1 MTKDQTF
8 AKTCQVSP
16 IYRSPMLTAHHIHKT
31 YGIQPILQDISFSI
45 SNRERTGLIGP
56 NGCGKTALM
65 RILAGI
71 EQPDSGNVVST
82 RPNLRIGYLAQG
94 MDFEN
99 DETLQTALSLNPI
112 SQADIESE
120 ITSLASALSS
130 NPNDSR
136 IQAQY
141 DSALNQ
147 LSAVGSQPSAVL
159 GPLGLADLPLDTPV
173 SHLSGGQKTRLML
186 ARVLL
191 EEPHL
196 LLLDEP
202 TNHLDIEMLEWL
214 EGWLTRFKGAALIV
228 SHDRAFLDN
237 TVTSILELD
246 PVTHHTKSYPGNYA
260 DYLEQRLSEREKQA
274 QAYQDQQD
282 EIAQLRAA
290 AAHIR
295 GLTKMRKGGK
305 ADPKN
310 TDGFSVG
317 FFGNRATK
325 RTAGRAKHIEARIE
339 KILTE
344 EQIEKPR
351 SSWQIKLDFGAPVHQ
366 SKDVLVTEKLAV
378 GYDKPLLTDLNLHIR
393 AGQRIALT
401 GPNGTG
407 KTTLIRTIAGKLNP
421 LAGNLKLGTT
431 VKLGYMTQEQELLNP
446 GFNALQSIQSVAA
459 LNETEAR
466 NFLHYFLFKGDDA
479 LRPTRELSFGE
490 RARLQLALLVAQGC
504 TFLLLDEPINH
515 LDIPSRARF
524 EEALANF
531 KGTILAVVHDRYFI
545 ERLASDVWTVKDR
558 KVEKW

>member
-1 MTKDQTF
+1 
-8 AKTCQVSP
+8 
-16 IYRSPMLTAHHIHKT
+16 MLTAHHIHKT
-31 YGIQPILQDISFSI
+31 YGIQPILQDISFSL
-45 SNRERTGLIGP
+45 SHNERVGLIGP
-56 NGCGKTALM
+56 NGCGKTTLM
-65 RILAGI
+65 RILAGL
-71 EQPDSGNVVST
+71 EQPDSGTVAST

-94 MDFEN
+94 MDFEP
-99 DETLQTALSLNPI
+99 EQTLQSTLSLQHV
-112 SQADIESE
+112 SQADLESE
-120 ITSLASALSS
+120 IASLASALSAD
-130 NPNDSR
+130 PNDAH
-136 IQAQY
+136 IQAKY
-141 DSALNQ
+141 DSTLNR
-147 LSAVGSQPSAVL
+147 LATFDVRPESVL
-159 GPLGLADLPLDTPV
+159 APLGLSNIALDAPV
-173 SHLSGGQKTRLML
+173 KYLSGGQKTRLML

-202 TNHLDIEMLEWL
+202 TNHLDIDMLEWL
-214 EGWLTRFKGAALIV
+214 EDWLTHFNGAALIV

-260 DYLEQRLSEREKQA
+260 DYLEQKLTEREKQA

-317 FFGNRATK
+317 FFGNCATK
-325 RTAGRAKHIEARIE
+325 RTVGRAKHIEARIE

-351 SSWQIKLDFGAPVHQ
+351 SSWQIKLDFGAPAHQ
-366 SKDVLVTEKLAV
+366 SKDVLVTEKLSV
-378 GYDKPLLTDLNLHIR
+378 GYDRPLLTDLNLHIR

-421 LAGNLKLGTT
+421 LAGNLKLGMT

-446 GFNALQSIQSVAA
+446 GFNALQSIQAVASF
-459 LNETEAR
+459 NETEAR

>member
-1 MTKDQTF
+1 
-8 AKTCQVSP
+8 
-16 IYRSPMLTAHHIHKT
+16 MLTAHHIYKT

-45 SNRERTGLIGP
+45 NNTERVGLIGP
-56 NGCGKTALM
+56 NGCGKTTLM
-65 RILAGI
+65 RILAGL
-71 EQPDSGNVVST
+71 ELPDSGSVVST
-82 RPNLRIGYLAQG
+82 RPSLRIGYLAQG
-94 MDFEN
+94 MDFDGE
-99 DETLQTALSLNPI
+99 QTIKATLSLNTV
-112 SQADIESE
+112 SEAELEAE
-120 ITSLASALSS
+120 ITSLASALSTNS
-130 NPNDSR
+130 NDADLQTR
-136 IQAQY
+136 Y
-141 DSALNQ
+141 DSALHQ
-147 LSAVGSQPSAVL
+147 LSITNHQLPEIFV
-159 GPLGLADLPLDTPV
+159 PLGLADIPLDTPV
-173 SHLSGGQKTRLML
+173 KHLSGGQKTRLLL

-214 EGWLTRFKGAALIV
+214 EDWLDRFQGAALIV

-246 PVTHHTKSYPGNYA
+246 PSTHRIKSYTGNYT
-260 DYLEQRLSEREKQA
+260 DYLEQKLTEREKQA

-317 FFGNRATK
+317 HFGNRATK

-339 KILTE
+339 KLLTE
-344 EQIEKPR
+344 ERIEKPK
-351 SSWQIKLDFGAPVHQ
+351 SSWQMKLDFGAPAHQ
-366 SKDVLVTEKLAV
+366 SKDVVITENLSV
-378 GYDKPLLTDLNLHIR
+378 GYDEPLLTDLNLHIR

-407 KTTLIRTIAGKLNP
+407 KTTLIRTIAGKLEP
-421 LAGNLKLGTT
+421 LAGTLKLGVT

-446 GFNALQSIQSVAA
+446 NLNALQTTQGVAPF
-459 LNETEAR
+459 NQTEAR

-479 LRPTRELSFGE
+479 LRPTSELSFGE
-490 RARLQLALLVAQGC
+490 RARLQLGLLVAQGC

-515 LDIPSRARF
+515 LDIPSRAHF

-545 ERLASDVWTVKDR
+545 ERFASELWSVKDG
-558 KVEKW
+558 KIEKW

>member
-1 MTKDQTF
+1 
-8 AKTCQVSP
+8 
-16 IYRSPMLTAHHIHKT
+16 
-31 YGIQPILQDISFSI
+31 
-45 SNRERTGLIGP
+45 
-56 NGCGKTALM
+56 
-65 RILAGI
+65 
-71 EQPDSGNVVST
+71 
-82 RPNLRIGYLAQG
+82 
-94 MDFEN
+94 
-99 DETLQTALSLNPI
+99 
-112 SQADIESE
+112 
-120 ITSLASALSS
+120 
-130 NPNDSR
+130 
-136 IQAQY
+136 
-141 DSALNQ
+141 
-147 LSAVGSQPSAVL
+147 
-159 GPLGLADLPLDTPV
+159 
-173 SHLSGGQKTRLML
+173 ML

-191 EEPHL
+191 EEPDL

-214 EGWLTRFKGAALIV
+214 EDWLNRFQGAAMIV

-237 TVTSILELD
+237 SITSILELD
-246 PVTHHTKSYPGNYA
+246 PAIHSLRSYPGNYA
-260 DYLEQRLSEREKQA
+260 DYLEHKLTEREKQA

-351 SSWQIKLDFGAPVHQ
+351 STWQIKLGFGAPAHQ
-366 SKDVLVTEKLAV
+366 SKDVLVTERLAV
-378 GYDKPLLTDLNLHIR
+378 GYDRPLLTDLNLHIR

-407 KTTLIRTIAGKLNP
+407 KTTLFRTIAGQLSP
-421 LAGNLKLGTT
+421 LAGSLKLGMT
-431 VKLGYMTQEQELLNP
+431 VKLGFMTQEQELLNRNL
-446 GFNALQSIQSVAA
+446 NALQTVQNVAPF
-459 LNETEAR
+459 NETEAR

-479 LRPTRELSFGE
+479 LRPARELSFGE

-531 KGTILAVVHDRYFI
+531 KGTIRAAVHDRYFI
-545 ERLASDVWTVKDR
+545 ERFASDVWTVKDATL
-558 KVEKW
+558 EKW